1 MRVIYLFDI
10 KVFIFIK
17 YRKILLLIFVRVFEE
32 GDYFFKVVW
41 IVIGMVR
48 FKVRFWICIDFLI
61 LKIVFNL

>member
-17 YRKILLLIFVRVFEE
+17 YRKILLLIFVRVLKG
-32 GDYFFKVVW
+32 GDNFFKVVW
-41 IVIGMVR
+41 IVIEMVR